1 MLYALVKASLLI
13 LWLCIHNAIS
23 PMILFQMFFDTFAN
37 PRDLVQTIILTP
49 MNDNALSMNDS
60 VLKILPGKS
69 VSCLSIDKPV
79 CDTEE
84 EADNYP
90 VEFLNSLTAS
100 GMPPHNLILKEGA
113 IVMLLRNLDIKKG
126 LCNGTCVL
134 VVHLHTHVIDAET
147 LTGNSRGS
155 RVLIPRIKTRSFG
168 YQSSVRVMPHTVPA
182 QIGIFHDNQ

>member
-1 MLYALVKASLLI
+1 MRAEHGQSDSAQWLLKI
-13 LWLCIHNAIS
+13 GNGNVVCTGEGIPPNSMVMHPQCNITDDIVSDVFPDVSNL
-23 PMILFQMFFDTFAN
+23 
-37 PRDLVQTIILTP
+37 RDLVQTIILTP

-134 VVHLHTHVIDAET
+134 VVHLHTHDRCW
-147 LTGNSRGS
+147 NS
-155 RVLIPRIKTRSFG
+155 
-168 YQSSVRVMPHTVPA
+168 YW
-182 QIGIFHDNQ
+182 